1 MNEENNKESS
11 KLGNYIII
19 SLIIGFAFGYLFGA
33 QYNSIPKAYHYII
46 DNPTDYIEFIN
57 NSYAK
62 DKEKLGDC
70 VNHGNCPGIEKQL
83 NDDKKAWFNKDKTK
97 EEVEEFINKKR
108 ERMQD
113 SYAEHYNT
121 QEPKD
126 YLIDKEV
133 FNALQFNGVID
144 KDTNF
149 EEQGLNSLLRY

>member
-1 MNEENNKESS
+1 MSKEGDKESS

-19 SLIIGFAFGYLFGA
+19 SLIIGFGFGYLFGTG
-33 QYNSIPKAYHYII
+33 YNSIPKAYNYII

-83 NDDKKAWFNKDKTK
+83 NADKKAWFNKDKTK
-97 EEVEEFINKKR
+97 EEIEEFINKKR
-108 ERMQD
+108 ERMQNL
-113 SYAEHYNT
+113 YAEHYNT
-121 QEPKD
+121 QEPTD

-133 FNALQFNGVID
+133 FNSLQMNGTID
-144 KDTNF
+144 KDVDF
-149 EEQGLNSLLRY
+149 EKQGLKSLLRY